1 MKKNLVLLI
10 ALSLAATFINYA
22 QAQYRVS
29 ENDGIAASPK
39 VRQMLNESKASM
51 TMLPASRPVAVQQAS
66 IDGTAASPK
75 VNQMLAEQKA
85 NQSAAK
91 IVVSPAPVR
100 SAESGI
106 AASPRV
112 QKELNERTTPAVQ
125 IAPLK

>member
-10 ALSLAATFINYA
+10 ALSLSATFINYA

-39 VRQMLNESKASM
+39 VRQMLNERKASM
-51 TMLPASRPVAVQQAS
+51 TTLPASRPVTVQQAS

-75 VNQMLAEQKA
+75 VSQMLAEQKA

-112 QKELNERTTPAVQ
+112 QKELNERTTPAIQ